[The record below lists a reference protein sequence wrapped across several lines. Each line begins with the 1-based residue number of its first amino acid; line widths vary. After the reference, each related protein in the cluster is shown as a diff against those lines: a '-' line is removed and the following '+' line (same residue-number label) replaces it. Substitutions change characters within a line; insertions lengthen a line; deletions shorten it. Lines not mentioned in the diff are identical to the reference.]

1 MGFFGK
7 SKAPPT
13 GMGSGVHHGIGHY
26 APQTAFRGMTSPG
39 ISPFPMGHV
48 PPAFKQQCTIALKA
62 ALKDL
67 SNLKRVGILN
77 PNFMMTEKW
86 LQVLST

>member
-13 GMGSGVHHGIGHY
+13 VMVGGVHHGHY
-26 APQTAFRGMTSPG
+26 VPQTAFRSMASPG
-39 ISPFPMGHV
+39 ISPYPMGHV
-48 PPAFKQQCTIALKA
+48 PPAVKQQCTMTLKS

-67 SNLKRVGILN
+67 SNLKRAGILN